1 MWEIIKDILKKKACF
16 HDWKLVKETE
26 FGLSYNVVKNNPPL
40 VLVELP
46 PKIRLP

>member
-26 FGLSYNVVKNNPPL
+26 FGFNKHCIYICQKCGEIKVI
-40 VLVELP
+40 
-46 PKIRLP
+46 KIRF